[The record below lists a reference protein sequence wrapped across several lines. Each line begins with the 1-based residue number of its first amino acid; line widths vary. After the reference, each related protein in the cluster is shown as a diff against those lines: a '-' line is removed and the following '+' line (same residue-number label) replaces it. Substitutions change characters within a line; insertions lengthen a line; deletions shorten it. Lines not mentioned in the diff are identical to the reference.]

1 MIKDIKEF
9 AFHDKETKAQ
19 VEMLIKSRDIFP
31 ASRRG
36 IIFHGE
42 YGTGKTTLA
51 RLMPYAID
59 LARGCH
65 YEFGMDLELQC
76 RAGYLRASFPEG
88 LGGMAETADHA
99 DQRETAQHDECRAP
113 PLPAG
118 RNGQIPR
125 QQRPRQGRGL
135 CPRGVKPDSPR
146 FLGLSRGGHKHQN
159 FHPFLYEVLVSS
171 AFLSYLNQRVVP
183 N

>member
-9 AFHDKETKAQ
+9 VFHDKETKAQ

-76 RAGYLRASFPEG
+76 SAVEYRSQLKEVTAKLD
-88 LGGMAETADHA
+88 ETIWRHEPY
-99 DQRETAQHDECRAP
+99 RYVLFDEF
-113 PLPAG
+113 
-118 RNGQIPR
+118 
-125 QQRPRQGRGL
+125 
-135 CPRGVKPDSPR
+135 D
-146 FLGLSRGGHKHQN
+146 
-159 FHPFLYEVLVSS
+159 LYENKQVQFKSITTHPNIGFFITTNNLSS
-171 AFLSYLNQRVVP
+171 ISLGKLRDQDVCIKKH
-183 N
+183 